1 MSPRTLTLAA
11 ALSAA
16 LVGGPALAQ
25 SPGQGGGE
33 RPDEEALFG
42 GEPEKPAGDSEPRA
56 PAPTPSSSSE
66 AEPPADRPSE
76 DSLFGGDTAPEA
88 PPDGARVQQPS
99 PAGSAEPGGDRDSE
113 VLGGP
118 ATRSAFDSEEAVD
131 DPLKIGGQFYVRG
144 ILAAREDVS
153 FGNTDFSA
161 PTLVDGYFDAR
172 PTDRLRGFVVGRL
185 SYDSTLSTET
195 TEDAPSNPR
204 VLLDQAWLRFDVA
217 RTVFLTV
224 GKQHVKWGTG
234 RIWNP
239 TDFLSPQRRDPLA
252 FVDLRTGVSMVKLHV
267 PWEARGW
274 NFYGMAVVDDL
285 GTDAGAVTD
294 NSGTPTEPGGSK
306 PVDRLS
312 RIGGALRAEVV
323 LGPAEVGASAVAQ
336 RGRKPRF
343 GLDVSSALGPLDVY
357 GELSLKKGTDRPL
370 YRLPEGTTLEDLF
383 QNGVQVEAYVPEG
396 LTPQVTGGAN
406 YTFAY
411 AENELAIV
419 GVEYFYNSTGYTSA
433 IGYPYL
439 FNQRAFQ
446 PLYVGRHY
454 GAAYLFLDRPGPL
467 ERTSFNLFTL
477 GNLSDR
483 SFQSQLNVTH
493 RILTYL
499 TVEAFGAVHYG
510 RKGGEFRL
518 GFTLPD
524 LVVNDQPIQGF
535 TVAAPTFELGVGLRI
550 SL

>member
-11 ALSAA
+11 ALSVA

-25 SPGQGGGE
+25 SPDQGEGD
-33 RPDEEALFG
+33 RPDENALFGG
-42 GEPEKPAGDSEPRA
+42 GEPEKPAEA
-56 PAPTPSSSSE
+56 PAPPAASE
-66 AEPPADRPSE
+66 QAAPADRPSE
-76 DSLFGGDTAPEA
+76 DSLFGGDTAAEA
-88 PPDGARVQQPS
+88 PASAAEQPS
-99 PAGSAEPGGDRDSE
+99 STGPSEPGGDRDSE
-113 VLGGP
+113 ALGGP

-131 DPLKIGGQFYVRG
+131 DPLKIGGQFYLRG
-144 ILAAREDVS
+144 NVAANEGVS
-153 FGNTDFSA
+153 FGNTRFSA

-185 SYDSTLSTET
+185 SYDPTLATGT
-195 TEDAPSNPR
+195 GEDAPANPR
-204 VLLDQAWLRFDVA
+204 VLLDQAWLRFDLE
-217 RTVFLTV
+217 RTVFFTV

-274 NFYGMAVVDDL
+274 NFYGIAVMDDL

-294 NSGTPTEPGGSK
+294 PSGGTTAQPGGRE
-306 PVDRLS
+306 PVNRIS
-312 RIGGALRAEVV
+312 RIGAALRAEVV

-343 GLDVSSALGPLDVY
+343 GLDLSSALGPIDVY
-357 GELSLKKGTDRPL
+357 GELALKKGTDRPL
-370 YRLPEGTTLEDLF
+370 YRLPEGATLEDIF
-383 QNGVQVEAYVPEG
+383 QNGVQVESYIPEG

-406 YTFAY
+406 YTFGY
-411 AENELAIV
+411 GENDLAVV
-419 GVEYFYNSTGYTSA
+419 GLEYFYNSTGYTSA

-439 FNQRAFQ
+439 FNQNAFQ

-454 GAAYLFLDRPGPL
+454 GAAYVFLDRPGPL

-493 RILTYL
+493 RVLTYL

-518 GFTLPD
+518 GFTVPD
-524 LVVNDQPIQGF
+524 VVVNDVPIQGF
-535 TVAAPTFELGVGLRI
+535 TLAAPTFEVGAGLRI
-550 SL
+550 NL